1 MREHPDDESKRVSH
15 ETIYRSLFI
24 QTRGVLKKE
33 LLAHLR
39 STRAIHRSRH
49 ATMKRSGLGK
59 FNDAVTIRDRPAE
72 VEVRAGPGRAG
83 ALGRRFDRKIPLLR

>member
-1 MREHPDDESKRVSH
+1 MREHPDDEGKRVSH

-39 STRAIHRSRH
+39 ATRSIRRSRH
-49 ATMKRSGLGK
+49 ATLKRSGIGNSTMLFRSVTGRLMSKTVPYQVTGK
-59 FNDAVTIRDRPAE
+59 ET
-72 VEVRAGPGRAG
+72 
-83 ALGRRFDRKIPLLR
+83 

>member
-1 MREHPDDESKRVSH
+1 MGWLKREHPDDEHARVSH

-39 STRAIHRSRH
+39 
-49 ATMKRSGLGK
+49 AT
-59 FNDAVTIRDRPAE
+59 
-72 VEVRAGPGRAG
+72 
-83 ALGRRFDRKIPLLR
+83 DRKSVV